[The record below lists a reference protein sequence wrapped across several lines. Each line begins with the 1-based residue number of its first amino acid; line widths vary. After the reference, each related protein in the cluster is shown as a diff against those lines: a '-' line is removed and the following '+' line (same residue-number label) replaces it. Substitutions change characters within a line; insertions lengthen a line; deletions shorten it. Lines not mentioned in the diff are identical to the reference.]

1 MAKLRKSLE
10 SNLHLDEKLKIIGE
24 LLTFSIILRI
34 FATKIE
40 ADKREDMEE
49 SCQTRRMFGHDYAIQ
64 GTYEVT
70 MAVVGRQPVFGEI
83 VGTTKAGGEAPHLNP
98 SPLGLAVINDEI
110 PKIHHYYPMVA
121 VWQVCLMPDHL
132 HMIVRINAPLPPG
145 KHLGIIIGAFK
156 GGISRAWWR
165 LRGIAEANAPA
176 TVANNTV
183 GAPAASTGAPVA
195 STGAPAASTGA
206 PVAINTLAPVSGALA
221 PEKPRSSAPEKPPR
235 PSLFEPNYNDHIL
248 MRDGQLE
255 NWKRYLRDNPRRL
268 MMRREYPNLFQRAL
282 CITIDG
288 IRYSA
293 FGNMLLLRQPE
304 KHQVFFHRKTDGI
317 PTEQTAFWKEERQR
331 LISAAKSGDVLVNP
345 GISECEKRIKNI
357 TLQQAL
363 RLIHV
368 QSEPIGRYW
377 KPERSR
383 FEACA
388 AGTLLIL
395 APWPE
400 DLPSFT
406 TAYARFHY
414 LNHLAET
421 ICAIDYTNH
430 VAVQGLL
437 SKPM

>member
-1 MAKLRKSLE
+1 
-10 SNLHLDEKLKIIGE
+10 
-24 LLTFSIILRI
+24 
-34 FATKIE
+34 
-40 ADKREDMEE
+40 MEE
-49 SCQTRRMFGHDYAIQ
+49 SCQTRRMYGHDYAIP

-70 MAVVGRQPVFGEI
+70 MVVAGRQPVFGEV
-83 VGTTKAGGEAPHLNP
+83 VGTTKAGGEVPHLKP
-98 SPLGLAVINDEI
+98 SPLGLAVMNDEI
-110 PKIHHYYPMVA
+110 PKIHRYYPMVA

-132 HMIVRINAPLPPG
+132 HMIVRINAPLPEG

-156 GGISRAWWR
+156 GGVSRAWWR
-165 LRGIAEANAPA
+165 LTGMAEANASA
-176 TVANNTV
+176 TVAKGEMGATV
-183 GAPAASTGAPVA
+183 AKNASMVT
-195 STGAPAASTGA
+195 
-206 PVAINTLAPVSGALA
+206 VSGASA
-221 PEKPRSSAPEKPPR
+221 SEKR

-255 NWKRYLRDNPRRL
+255 NWKHYLRDNPRRL
-268 MMRREYPNLFQRAL
+268 MMRREYPGLFQRAL

-304 KHQVFFHRKTDGI
+304 KHQVFFHRKTNGI
-317 PTEQTAFWKEERQR
+317 PTEQTEVWTTGRQR
-331 LISAAKSGDVLVNP
+331 LMAAATSGDVLVTP
-345 GISECEKRIKNI
+345 GISECEKRIKKMA
-357 TLQQAL
+357 LEQRL

-377 KPERSR
+377 KPELSR

-400 DLPSFT
+400 DMPSF
-406 TAYARFHY
+406 ASDYERFHY

-421 ICAIDYTNH
+421 ICAIGHTTS
-430 VAVQGLL
+430 VAVKGLL
-437 SKPM
+437 CQG